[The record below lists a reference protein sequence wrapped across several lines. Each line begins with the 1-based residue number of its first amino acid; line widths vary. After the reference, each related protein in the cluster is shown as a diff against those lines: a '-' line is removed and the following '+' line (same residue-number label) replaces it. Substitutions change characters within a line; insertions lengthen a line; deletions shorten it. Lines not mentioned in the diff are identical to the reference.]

1 MSKFANNDMQDFV
14 GAIYGSVRERAISAK
29 IKDGTIAV
37 GIRPLTPEA
46 EAWTQLKAEDDITLM
61 MMPLKYG
68 RKIRDAE
75 LDRGEEIVALMKQA
89 KANCEKDRENRVPIP
104 DVNFLATNDNGYA
117 IVYEVIEHY
126 TVHCM
131 YGGRVALE
139 VYVYV
144 STTNQD
150 AALDALWGPESYI
163 VEWAEDNGDMWTQT
177 HRR

>member
-1 MSKFANNDMQDFV
+1 MSMFAKNELRDFV
-14 GAIYGSVRERAISAK
+14 GHIFDLVRERAISAG
-29 IKDGTIAV
+29 IKDGTIAI
-37 GIRPLTPEA
+37 GIHPITPEA
-46 EAWTQLKAEDDITLM
+46 EAWTQAKAEDGITLM
-61 MMPLKYG
+61 MMPLKAG

-75 LDRGEEIVALMKQA
+75 LDQGEEIVALMKQA
-89 KANCEKDRENRVPIP
+89 KANCMQSRENSVPFSE
-104 DVNFLATNDNGYA
+104 VNFLAADDGYA
-117 IVYEVIEHY
+117 IMYEIIEHY

-163 VEWAEDNGDMWTQT
+163 VEWAAANNDMWTQT
-177 HRR
+177 HRG

>member
-1 MSKFANNDMQDFV
+1 MFAKNDLQDFV
-14 GAIYGSVRERAISAK
+14 GNIFDLVRERAISAK

-37 GIRPLTPEA
+37 GIHPITPEA
-46 EAWTQLKAEDDITLM
+46 EAWTQLKAEDGITLM

-68 RKIRDAE
+68 RKIRDVE
-75 LDRGEEIVALMKQA
+75 LDQGEEIVALMKQA

-104 DVNFLATNDNGYA
+104 EVNFLATNDNGYA
-117 IVYEVIEHY
+117 AAIMYEIIEHY

-144 STTNQD
+144 GTNRD
-150 AALDALWGPESYI
+150 SALDAIWAPESYI
-163 VEWAEDNGDMWTQT
+163 AEWAEANGDMWTQT
-177 HRR
+177 HRG